1 MLTSATGLDRSPD
14 AALALGGIAGD
25 VFAGGTVTY
34 DALVAEA
41 RTLIPALHPGWT
53 DHNPSDPG
61 IALVELFAWLTD
73 ILAFQV
79 EQIPDC
85 HTWSYLALLNGPDWR
100 PPADEASA
108 DVGAAVAAALRELER
123 RHRAVTVADYTDLLR
138 TEWPAS
144 PEAAALATAGQDI
157 RLARVHGAARRDL
170 ARPAETVDDEAPA
183 YVSIVVVPPPPADD
197 PGGSEPRPAPS
208 DELLAAVA
216 AFLEPLRLVTTRL
229 RVVGPAYADVG
240 IAASLGLRADAPP
253 ERALADAVAAL
264 RAACDP
270 FTGGPGG
277 TGRAFGAPVYLSEVY
292 AVLDDLPLVD
302 FATDVTLTGAR
313 PVTAEDDS
321 VAAIDVGPHEL
332 AVVSRVDLVAYDRYG
347 RPYSLTWPPP
357 DPSVSGPDSG
367 GWG

>member
-1 MLTSATGLDRSPD
+1 MLTSATGP
-14 AALALGGIAGD
+14 GGIAGD
-25 VFAGGTVTY
+25 ALAGGTVTY
-34 DALVAEA
+34 DGLVAEA

-85 HTWSYLALLNGPDWR
+85 HTWSYLALLNGPGWQA
-100 PPADEASA
+100 PADEAGA
-108 DVGAAVAAALRELER
+108 DVGAAVSAALRELER
-123 RHRAVTVADYTDLLR
+123 RHRAVTVADYVEALGA
-138 TEWPAS
+138 EWPTS
-144 PEAAALATAGQDI
+144 PEAVALAAAGHDP

-183 YVSIVVVPPPPADD
+183 YVSVVVVPPPPA
-197 PGGSEPRPAPS
+197 GEGRPAPTA
-208 DELLAAVA
+208 ELLAAVA

-253 ERALADAVAAL
+253 ERALADALAAL

-270 FTGGPGG
+270 FTGGPDGA
-277 TGRAFGAPVYLSEVY
+277 GRAFGAPVYLSEVY

-302 FATDVTLTGAR
+302 FATDVTLSGAR

-347 RPYSLTWPPP
+347 RPYSRSWPPP
-357 DPSVSGPDSG
+357 DPAAARAGGGGPDSG
-367 GWG
+367 AAPAAGGRG